1 MTNINQ
7 YLIIS
12 LLFALFIAVV
22 PAAHGGANDEATF
35 LLDFQ
40 TTEADTQA
48 STTLEET
55 PEFIT
60 VTTDNVTH
68 TYFQATLVLKD
79 AVGLMGCNCDL
90 IFDKSKLN
98 IVSIVEAQGDV
109 NFDGRANIAD
119 VLTLAERFGQDTT
132 SNGLSYFDLNPSGDS
147 ANKIDSL
154 DIEAI
159 TPHINQ
165 KTLFWTSNPN
175 DVLDDYRE
183 SFEIFESPIVSNE
196 NGKIDDIV
204 VVLLPRIHP
213 TPEGFGFGG
222 DARICDIIFEVVQGA
237 SGETTISFEDVMAI
251 DESTQITQTDII
263 NGSTPKTKNAVIT
276 LP

>member
-1 MTNINQ
+1 MINLTRNIQ
-7 YLIIS
+7 IF
-12 LLFALFIAVV
+12 LLFALFIAIA
-22 PAAHGGANDEATF
+22 PASYSGANDEATF

-40 TTEADTQA
+40 TTENDSQTS
-48 STTLEET
+48 STIENS
-55 PEFIT
+55 PEFVT
-60 VTTDNVTH
+60 VTVDNVTH
-68 TYFQATLVLKD
+68 TYFQVTLVLKG
-79 AVGLMGCNCDL
+79 AVDLMGCNCDL
-90 IFDKSKLN
+90 VFDKSKLN
-98 IVSIVEAQGDV
+98 VISIVEAQGDV

-132 SNGLSYFDLNPSGDS
+132 SNGLSYFDLNPTGES
-147 ANKIDSL
+147 ANKIDAL
-154 DIEAI
+154 DIEAL

-175 DVLDDYRE
+175 ADLSAIRE
-183 SFEIFESPIVSNE
+183 SFEIFESPAVSNE

-213 TPEGFGFGG
+213 TPEGFGFDG

-237 SGETTISFEDVMAI
+237 SGETTISFEDASAI
-251 DESTQITQTDII
+251 DESTEITQTDII
-263 NGSTPKTKNAVIT
+263 NGSVPKTQNSVVT